1 MIDERHLIDGK
12 QWITRSARETSKF
25 LIEYFD
31 GDTERLTL
39 LVAKFVVEAMFEQ
52 RPKVVIYWA
61 RVFWLCNRATLDQNA
76 PREQTLLRE
85 QSDSQGH

>member
-1 MIDERHLIDGK
+1 MVDERHLIDGK

-31 GDTERLTL
+31 GDNERLTL
-39 LVAKFVVEAMFEQ
+39 LVAKFVVEAVFEQ
-52 RPKVVIYWA
+52 RPKDLIYWA
-61 RVFWLCNRATLDQNA
+61 RVFWLCNRATLDQKA

-85 QSDSQGH
+85 QPNSQGH